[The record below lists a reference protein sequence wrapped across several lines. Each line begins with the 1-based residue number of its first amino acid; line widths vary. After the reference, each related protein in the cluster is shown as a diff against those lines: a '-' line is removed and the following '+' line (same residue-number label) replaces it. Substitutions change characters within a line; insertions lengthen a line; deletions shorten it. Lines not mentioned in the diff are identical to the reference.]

1 MTTIPLSALTATWNA
16 SGTTF
21 TGIKLNVQ
29 DTASAAGSLLLD
41 LQVGAVSQFKVGKGG
56 VVSVGSTLELGH
68 ASDTTLARASAG
80 VVTIEGNTVYTS
92 GNLPGTSIT
101 WTAAQTFGASGNK
114 LKSDQSAF
122 LYSTAADTLRWIVGI
137 RNDITGNTED
147 YIFYNSSL
155 ASTACTI
162 DLTNDEFLFRVAPK
176 VSTNIVFHAG
186 NLPGTAITW
195 TANQTLSDVNIVLGT
210 TTGTKIGTATNQKL
224 AFFNAT
230 PVVQPTAVA
239 DATDAASVIT
249 QLNAL
254 LTRMRNLGLIAT

>member
-1 MTTIPLSALTATWNA
+1 MSTMPIYALVDTWNA

-21 TGIKLNVQ
+21 TAVKMTVT
-29 DTASAAGSLLLD
+29 DTASASGSLLMD
-41 LQVGAVSQFKVGKGG
+41 LQVGGTSQFKVGKGG

-92 GNLPGTSIT
+92 GNLPGTSVT
-101 WTAAQTFGASGNK
+101 WAAGQTFSAENTISMGDPAGSIFETDGPTDEKRWRWYISDGDFVFVGLNDAISSSGQILSISRNGIASFA
-114 LKSDQSAF
+114 L
-122 LYSTAADTLRWIVGI
+122 
-137 RNDITGNTED
+137 
-147 YIFYNSSL
+147 
-155 ASTACTI
+155 
-162 DLTNDEFLFRVAPK
+162 
-176 VSTNIVFHAG
+176 
-186 NLPGTAITW
+186 
-195 TANQTLSDVNIVLGT
+195 TLSAALELNNVNIPLGT
-210 TTGTKIGTATNQKL
+210 STGTKIGTATNQKL
-224 AFFNAT
+224 AFYNAT